1 MYDVEKNFLSGALFW
16 NTFKVL
22 KPKLNLCEY
31 SPQTKR
37 HHALKMSRFDKNWPI
52 TRLNWILFPAKKSF
66 LPYTV
71 PKYVTCIMTT
81 LSKQ

>member
-1 MYDVEKNFLSGALFW
+1 MYDVEKNLLSGALFW

-22 KPKLNLCEY
+22 KPKVNLCEY

-52 TRLNWILFPAKKSF
+52 TRLNWILFPAKKNIF
-66 LPYTV
+66 TV
-71 PKYVTCIMTT
+71 YS
-81 LSKQ
+81 SKICYMYHDNFV